1 MELINKNRNIIG
13 LTGCCLINN
22 ILYMFL
28 NTFMV
33 AYFITL
39 TNYDYR
45 LISIYYALSFV
56 GILLTFLVCA
66 KTIKN
71 KSQLGIF
78 RSGILLYCVY
88 ILIVALL
95 KEKIVTYYALLGF
108 FYGIV
113 QGLFWVAGHT
123 LINEYTSN
131 VENSF
136 ISIKSILSKT
146 LKIFFP
152 LIFGVSIE
160 LTSFSYI
167 AKIVLI
173 LSLIQFSF
181 SLLIRDKEKI
191 NKKEYNLKEFI
202 RYIKDNKK
210 FKIVYKISMCDGI
223 VHYLLE
229 TLITILIVMTFKT
242 TISLGILTTVFSICS
257 MVSVYIFQYKFK
269 SNKNV
274 LKTSCIFMIISVILL
289 LFNIN
294 KISIIIYNL
303 CNSVFLVLLMN
314 TAETKSYSIVNEDK
328 KVIDDYIVEH
338 QIIYQIALN
347 IARIS
352 AYIVLFIVSLF
363 NNMFVFKIL
372 LFLVTIVIVVYARL
386 MITLDKNT
394 SSKKV

>member
-1 MELINKNRNIIG
+1 
-13 LTGCCLINN
+13 
-22 ILYMFL
+22 MFV

-45 LISIYYALSFV
+45 LISIYYTLSFV

-78 RSGILLYCVY
+78 RSGIVLYCVY

-95 KEKIVTYYALLGF
+95 KEKITTYYASLGF

-123 LINEYTSN
+123 LINEHTKN
-131 VENSF
+131 VENAF
-136 ISIKSILSKT
+136 ISIKSILSKI

-152 LIFGVSIE
+152 IIFGVSIQ
-160 LTSFSYI
+160 LTSFSYV
-167 AKIVLI
+167 ARIVLI

-181 SLLIRDKEKI
+181 SLLIQDKEQI

-202 RYIKDNKK
+202 TYIKDNKR
-210 FKIVYKISMCDGI
+210 FKSVYKLSMCDGI

-242 TISLGILTTVFSICS
+242 TISLGILTTIFSISS
-257 MVSVYIFQYKFK
+257 MISVYIFQYKLK
-269 SNKNV
+269 SNKNI
-274 LKTSCIFMIISVILL
+274 LKICSIAMIISVILL
-289 LFNIN
+289 LLDIN
-294 KISIIIYNL
+294 KILIIIYNL

-314 TAETKSYSIVNEDK
+314 TAETKSYSIINEDK
-328 KVIDDYIVEH
+328 KVIEDYIVEH
-338 QIIYQIALN
+338 QITYQIALN
-347 IARIS
+347 ISRIS
-352 AYIVLFIVSLF
+352 GYIVLFIASLF
-363 NNMFVFKIL
+363 NNMIVFKTL
-372 LFLVTIVIVVYARL
+372 LFLITIIIIIMYARL
-386 MITLDKNT
+386 MIILDKTN
-394 SSKKV
+394 